1 MNQLEIIKEE
11 LNLFIE
17 KFYKNQF
24 LKGILLVSVVFLSS
38 LYLVSLAEFYGRF
51 NSTVRFLFLSLFLLF
66 NLYIAFIYCLTPLL
80 NYIKV
85 SRRLS
90 PEKASKMIG
99 LLFPQ
104 LDRKL
109 SLQEKEK
116 VELLKASIEQKAKK
130 IGAVKFSKGISYTEN
145 KKYLKYV
152 LPAVFLFFIFLT
164 FLPELFTQGSF
175 RVLNFSKEFKL
186 QAPYKFVLINQNLTL
201 SEGEDLY
208 LKVDLVGKD
217 FPNRL
222 YINSSQGVFLMN
234 KLKANSFECFLHF
247 KNYAKK

>member
-1 MNQLEIIKEE
+1 MNQLEVIKEE
-11 LNLFIE
+11 LNIFIE

-24 LKGILLVSVVFLSS
+24 LKGILLFSVVFLSS

-99 LLFPQ
+99 LLFPDISDQLTNLLQ

-116 VELLKASIEQKAKK
+116 VELLKASIEQKVKK
-130 IGAVKFSKGISYTEN
+130 IGTVKFSKGISYAEN
-145 KKYLKYV
+145 KKYLKYC
-152 LPAVFLFFIFLT
+152 L
-164 FLPELFTQGSF
+164 
-175 RVLNFSKEFKL
+175 
-186 QAPYKFVLINQNLTL
+186 
-201 SEGEDLY
+201 LY
-208 LKVDLVGKD
+208 TSDAAD
-217 FPNRL
+217 D
-222 YINSSQGVFLMN
+222 
-234 KLKANSFECFLHF
+234 
-247 KNYAKK
+247 